1 MTGIPVRNVS
11 PELAQRYADQGWW
24 TRDTLGDLLAR
35 GLKDNPHVTF
45 TVHSAQRPYAGT
57 FADVELLA
65 RKLAAGL
72 RARGV
77 GRGRRGRLSAAELG
91 GGGGNLLG
99 IGIPGCGGG
108 SDRPLLRPPRSRVHP
123 GHRPT
128 ARLHH
133 RRAVRAHDI
142 RSRRLRGRARSSR
155 LVGSSF
161 DALVDAEP
169 MEGTLAADPA
179 GPTLIAFTSGTTSN
193 PKGVIHSHQTLSFE
207 THQLLA
213 NYPPGR
219 GRQLTALPVGHFIGM
234 LGAFLIP
241 VIEGAPIDLC
251 DVWDPGRAI
260 DLMETD
266 GVSLGGGPP
275 YFVTSLLDH
284 PRFTDEHLH
293 YIKHLGLGGST
304 VPAAVTRRLTDL
316 GILVTRSYGSSEHP
330 SITGS
335 HCTAPEDKRLYTDGD
350 ARPGVEIRLAD
361 DGEILSRGPD
371 LFIGYTDPALTAQ
384 AFDDDGW
391 YHTGDIGVMDD
402 DGYVT
407 ITDRKSDIIIRGGEN
422 ISALEVEEIL
432 LALPAVA
439 EAVVVAAPDSRL
451 GEHAAA
457 VLRIKPGHAM
467 PTLSEIRDALRA
479 HRGGQTEMARGAA
492 RGGRLSAHR
501 QRESTEIRGAQA
513 YSGTRR
519 GIEVVVAGRVAG
531 RKVAFITGAAHGKTG
546 DDLNVTKENLWQ
558 FCRTALGVRG

>member
-1 MTGIPVRNVS
+1 
-11 PELAQRYADQGWW
+11 LAQRYADQGWW

-35 GLKDNPHVTF
+35 CLKDNPHVTF

-77 GRGRRGRLSAAELG
+77 GAGDVVAFQLPNWVEAAATFWASAFLGAVVVPIVHFYGPREVGFILGTVQPRAFITAEQFGRMTFD
-91 GGGGNLLG
+91 
-99 IGIPGCGGG
+99 PGVCG
-108 SDRPLLRPPRSRVHP
+108 DVPVV
-123 GHRPT
+123 
-128 ARLHH
+128 
-133 RRAVRAHDI
+133 AV
-142 RSRRLRGRARSSR
+142 
-155 LVGSSF
+155 VGSSF
-161 DALVDAEP
+161 DALADAEP
-169 MEGTLAADPA
+169 MEGTLVADPA

-251 DVWDPGRAI
+251 DVWDPDKAI
-260 DLMETD
+260 DLMESD

-284 PRFTDEHLH
+284 PRFTDEHLR
-293 YIKHLGLGGST
+293 YIKYLGLGGST

-316 GILVTRSYGSSEHP
+316 GIVVHRSYGSSEHP

-335 HCTAPEDKRLYTDGD
+335 HWTAPEDKRLFTDGE

-371 LFIGYTDPALTAQ
+371 LFIGYTDPALTAE

-422 ISALEVEEIL
+422 ISALELEEIL

-439 EAVVVAAPDSRL
+439 EAVVVSAPDTRL
-451 GEHAAA
+451 GERAAA
-457 VLRIKPGHAM
+457 VLRIKPGHLM
-467 PTLSEIRDALRA
+467 PTRSEVREHFERA
-479 HRGGQTEMARGAA
+479 GVAKQKWPEELHEVDDYPRTASGKVQKYVV
-492 RGGRLSAHR
+492 R
-501 QRESTEIRGAQA
+501 QRIREQAVARRAESE
-513 YSGTRR
+513 S
-519 GIEVVVAGRVAG
+519 
-531 RKVAFITGAAHGKTG
+531 
-546 DDLNVTKENLWQ
+546 
-558 FCRTALGVRG
+558 